1 MKLSTEQFKH
11 DFEERLTSKFAIELA
26 KAGAQ
31 EKYGALSSMV
41 KNYYSSIWAADNH
54 YKDESNKKQAYYF
67 SIEFLPG
74 KMLKSNLL
82 NLGILDTV
90 REGLSDL
97 GIDLDEIALE
107 EPDMA
112 IGNGGLGRLA
122 SCFMDSAASTGL
134 PLNGNGIRYRYGL
147 FKQKI
152 VDGFQVELPDSWLD
166 NGNPWQVRRYDKA
179 VEVCFGG
186 EVWLEDD
193 GEGHFIPHYQNQER
207 VLAVPYDTPMVGFE
221 NTTVNNMC
229 LWRSE
234 VPKDLDLR
242 FQNLE
247 YMNQTAMLSSEL
259 YPNDSDYNGQLLRLK
274 QEYFFVSAGL
284 QRILHHYKAT
294 KQAPIT
300 HISDFISVHIN
311 DTHPALCVAE
321 FMRLLIDEYRI
332 TWERAWN
339 ITVKVMSYTNH
350 TILSE
355 ALEKWPEEMV
365 KSLSNYHRNRS
376 ATDGGAF
383 TKSWC

>member
-31 EKYGALSSMV
+31 EKYGALSSVV

-134 PLNGNGIRYRYGL
+134 P
-147 FKQKI
+147 
-152 VDGFQVELPDSWLD
+152 
-166 NGNPWQVRRYDKA
+166 
-179 VEVCFGG
+179 
-186 EVWLEDD
+186 
-193 GEGHFIPHYQNQER
+193 
-207 VLAVPYDTPMVGFE
+207 
-221 NTTVNNMC
+221 TT
-229 LWRSE
+229 
-234 VPKDLDLR
+234 
-242 FQNLE
+242 
-247 YMNQTAMLSSEL
+247 
-259 YPNDSDYNGQLLRLK
+259 
-274 QEYFFVSAGL
+274 
-284 QRILHHYKAT
+284 
-294 KQAPIT
+294 
-300 HISDFISVHIN
+300 
-311 DTHPALCVAE
+311 
-321 FMRLLIDEYRI
+321 
-332 TWERAWN
+332 
-339 ITVKVMSYTNH
+339 
-350 TILSE
+350 
-355 ALEKWPEEMV
+355 
-365 KSLSNYHRNRS
+365 
-376 ATDGGAF
+376 
-383 TKSWC
+383 